1 MTDFAR
7 LRLQHMRM
15 AVLQLLEKVGGDVG
29 ESLLRAGLHDVGHRP
44 VDLRAELEWLQSN
57 GLVELAG
64 GDGAAVVR
72 LTEHGYAVAGG
83 QDVVAGVAR
92 PRPGDR

>member
-1 MTDFAR
+1 MSDFAR
-7 LRLQHMRM
+7 LRLHHMRM

-29 ESLLRAGLHDVGHRP
+29 ESLLRAGLHQVGHRP
-44 VDLRAELEWLQSN
+44 ADLRAELKWLESN
-57 GLVELAG
+57 GLVELVEPA
-64 GDGAAVVR
+64 DAVVTR

-83 QDVVAGVAR
+83 QDVVSGVAR

>member
-7 LRLQHMRM
+7 LRLAHMRM
-15 AVLQLLEKVGGDVG
+15 AILQLLEKVGGDVG
-29 ESLLRAGLHDVGHRP
+29 ESLLRAGLNDVGHRP
-44 VDLRAELEWLQSN
+44 VDLRGELKWLQSN
-57 GLVELAG
+57 GLVELL
-64 GDGAAVVR
+64 GASDAQAVR

-83 QDVVAGVAR
+83 QDVVTGVAR